1 MTSRSSFITLERL
14 RAADWAGDWNS
25 VCRRARSRRLLMRE
39 YLRRAALWAQAYASE
54 AAWPFFDVTDYVDL
68 NLCLPSELATELDGL
83 LSSIASYSIQKTC
96 LGAVRLAWLRDQKSA
111 TLPDLADLYEPLILF
126 YERGGEF
133 LSDNAG
139 FLELTGVA
147 IKPLSL
153 RDNLRTT
160 PFLTLGNAT
169 LDALD
174 AEGRITYYAAAGAH
188 GPVLRQRLLKGG
200 TERRDEVFT
209 WSLRWEP
216 TEELQRS
223 EREQNNAAYTQ
234 IGDIE
239 AARFIEAAIEKR
251 PGPEQ

>member
-1 MTSRSSFITLERL
+1 M
-14 RAADWAGDWNS
+14 
-25 VCRRARSRRLLMRE
+25 
-39 YLRRAALWAQAYASE
+39 
-54 AAWPFFDVTDYVDL
+54 
-68 NLCLPSELATELDGL
+68 
-83 LSSIASYSIQKTC
+83 
-96 LGAVRLAWLRDQKSA
+96 
-111 TLPDLADLYEPLILF
+111 
-126 YERGGEF
+126 
-133 LSDNAG
+133 
-139 FLELTGVA
+139 TGVS

-153 RDNLRTT
+153 RDSLRTT